1 MQQQANHSN
10 TERGIIPDFCQL
22 PRVFILVLLS
32 ELLAILFTILTY
44 NLQQSAWYLLGFHS
58 IFVLWISL
66 FSGAFFCL
74 TRRWLNRCSIVIVTV
89 LSTAAIAL
97 ITLLT
102 SFLALSLFFNTA
114 ITLSPEQL
122 WFLIRNTTAAVLITL
137 VWMRY
142 LYLRQQVLNGIIAE
156 GEARFRSLQAKIQ
169 PHFLFN
175 TLNTIASLI
184 AISPA
189 KAENTLE
196 HLATLLRS
204 SLKPGDDL
212 VPLQTELELC
222 QHYLEI
228 EKQRLGDKLIVDWQ
242 IDVEPEVYKLPPFT
256 LQPLVEN
263 AVYHG
268 IQRLVDGGVVTIK
281 AEQITGQ
288 SLSSKVA
295 TSAEYFLRLE
305 GSNPLPATGSKPG
318 NQTAQSNIQQR
329 LSIRYGSQAKMT
341 THRNDDHYITEL
353 LIPGAQP

>member
-1 MQQQANHSN
+1 MEQANHSN

-22 PRVFILVLLS
+22 PRVFMLVLLS
-32 ELLAILFTILTY
+32 ELLAILFTILTF
-44 NLQQSAWYLLGFHS
+44 NLQQSAWYLLGLHS
-58 IFVLWISL
+58 VFVLWISL

-74 TRRWLNRCSIVIVTV
+74 TRRWLNRCSIVTVTV

-97 ITLLT
+97 ITLL
-102 SFLALSLFFNTA
+102 SSLLALSLFFNTT
-114 ITLSPEQL
+114 ITLSPEQM

-184 AISPA
+184 AISPT

-212 VPLQTELELC
+212 VSLQTELDLC
-222 QHYLEI
+222 RHYLEI
-228 EKQRLGDKLIVDWQ
+228 EQQRLGDKLIIEWQ
-242 IDVEPEVYKLPPFT
+242 IDVDPEAYTLPPFT

-268 IQRLVDGGVVTIK
+268 IQLLVDGGVVSIK
-281 AEQITGQ
+281 AEQVAGK
-288 SLSSKVA
+288 SLSSQA
-295 TSAEYFLRLE
+295 SSHAEPLLRLE
-305 GSNPLPATGSKPG
+305 VSNPLPASRSKPG

-329 LSIRYGSQAKMT
+329 LSIRYGSQAKMI
-341 THRNDDHYITEL
+341 THHNNDHYITEL
-353 LIPGAQP
+353 LIPGAQS